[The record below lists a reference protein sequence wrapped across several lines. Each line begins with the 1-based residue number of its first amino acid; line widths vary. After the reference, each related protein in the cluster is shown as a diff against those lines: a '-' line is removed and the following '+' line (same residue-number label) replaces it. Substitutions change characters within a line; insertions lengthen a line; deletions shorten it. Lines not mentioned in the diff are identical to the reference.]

1 MPLCQSKIEL
11 SPDSSRK
18 TLSAGSASQDQSYPI
33 MGHSLT
39 AGSIGTFS
47 KS

>member
-1 MPLCQSKIEL
+1 MPLSQSKIEM
-11 SPDSSRK
+11 SSGSSEK
-18 TLSAGSASQDQSYPI
+18 TLPADSASQDQSYPI